1 MLPQKR
7 TSLADLLLSIWSV
20 SWFGIIG
27 GFLYVGVSQ
36 IKFDLSRSAVSRP
49 SLALLVA
56 VPLSWICFFIADSRA
71 KERTPKVVKRFTVAG
86 TVLAAFTMLA
96 IWFFLTV
103 ERNLPR

>member
-7 TSLADLLLSIWSV
+7 TSLAALLLFIWWV

-36 IKFDLSRSAVSRP
+36 VRFELSRGAVSRP

-56 VPLSWICFFIADSRA
+56 IPLLWICFFIADSNTN
-71 KERTPKVVKRFTVAG
+71 ERTPKVVKLLTIAG
-86 TVLAAFTMLA
+86 TLLAAFSVLG
-96 IWFFLTV
+96 IWFF
-103 ERNLPR
+103 